1 MSKQWKVISGIILA
15 VIVLNFSCLVGWFF
29 LIRHWTPLAYSPRP
43 AAPLEIRLID
53 DNKDG
58 IPDRGVLNLPA
69 RATFN
74 PFGPGRDRLWGRD
87 FEPSRP
93 RPFTPPFAPFFLI
106 GGLLRG
112 LIGLAVLALLVSLTV
127 FFYRRWQ
134 PAYVAAAPAVS
145 PPAGPPIAQTST
157 KKAASED
164 DPAI

>member
-15 VIVLNFSCLVGWFF
+15 VIVLNFACLVGWFA
-29 LIRHWTPLAYSPRP
+29 LIRRWTPPLALARSPRP

-58 IPDRGVLNLPA
+58 IPDRGVLDLPL
-69 RATFN
+69 N

-87 FEPSRP
+87 FEPGRP

-106 GGLLRG
+106 GSLLRG
-112 LIGLAVLALLVSLTV
+112 LIGLAFLALLVSLTV

-134 PAYVAAAPAVS
+134 PAYAASSPVS
-145 PPAGPPIAQTST
+145 PPVEPSST
-157 KKAASED
+157 EEAASAH
-164 DPAI
+164 DPTP